1 MATRIAFFGHN
12 AQDAAVQRR
21 IGSLQTTGSVVR
33 GYTMRRNAEQP
44 CDWDNVDLGRTYD
57 GAMWQRLA
65 SIVRAVPKLRAHFEE
80 LRQADIWVARNLDM
94 LLLAAVAHKFC
105 KTQAPLVYECLDIHP
120 LMNRSDAIGS
130 VMRGIERRLIRAS
143 ERIIVSSPGFT
154 REYFDVHHRDEY
166 RASIIENRLPPGSVP
181 DGRPVPGALKDEA
194 EPIVIGWYGNL
205 KCWRSMKL
213 LRTLAER
220 MPDRIRVVLYGN
232 PSLFAIPDFLA
243 LVEDLPNLEYRG
255 KYRYPDDLERIYGE
269 LDLIWAGDFWDV
281 RFNSRWLLPNRVYEG
296 GYFGVPPVAPEGTE
310 TARWVKSRSAGWTV
324 DDPLEDSLHELLR
337 TLSHKQIHQQRCE
350 LLALDR
356 DRFVQP
362 EQEMTVFVDQVLN
375 RSPA

>member
-1 MATRIAFFGHN
+1 
-12 AQDAAVQRR
+12 
-21 IGSLQTTGSVVR
+21 
-33 GYTMRRNAEQP
+33 MRRDTVQA

-65 SIVRAVPKLRAHFEE
+65 SIVTASRKLRAHYAE

-94 LLLAAVAHKFC
+94 LILAALTRKAC
-105 KTQAPLVYECLDIHP
+105 NAQAPLVYECLDIHP

-143 ERIIVSSPGFT
+143 ERIIVSSPGFI
-154 REYFDVHHRDEY
+154 REYFDVHHCDQY
-166 RASIIENRLPPGSVP
+166 RASIIENRLPAGSVP
-181 DGRPVPGALKDEA
+181 SGRPMPGVLKDEA

-205 KCWRSMKL
+205 KCWRSMEL
-213 LRTLAER
+213 LRTLAQR
-220 MPDRIRVVLYGN
+220 LPDRIRVVLYGN
-232 PSLFAIPDFLA
+232 PSLFAIPDFSA

-255 KYRYPDDLERIYGE
+255 KYRYPDDLGRIYGE

-296 GYFGVPPVAPEGTE
+296 GYFGVPPVAPADTE
-310 TARWVKSRSAGWTV
+310 TARWVKSRSAGWIV
-324 DDPLEDSLHELLR
+324 DDPLEDSLTELLGS
-337 TLSHKQIHQQRCE
+337 LSHKQIYQQRCE

-356 DRFVQP
+356 ERFVQP
-362 EQEMTVFVDQVLN
+362 EHEISAFVDQVLK